1 MKILYI
7 DTPNSVD
14 KIRIAEQTIIAEE
27 FINLGHVIHYLLT
40 GSKQHDDKVNNIF
53 RYKNTIFTRL
63 ILNFPLIFSIKKTC
77 RNYDVEIIIVRN
89 ELLISFI
96 SLLYAKFNN
105 IHFVYIKAFPITEL
119 IKINSYHKKSWLL
132 KTIGIISNSWFT
144 NQNYEIVKSTYVDE
158 LIVLKFKEK
167 RIFMFSLI
175 TQKFIIIS

>member
-63 ILNFPLIFSIKKTC
+63 ILNFPLIF
-77 RNYDVEIIIVRN
+77 
-89 ELLISFI
+89 
-96 SLLYAKFNN
+96 
-105 IHFVYIKAFPITEL
+105 
-119 IKINSYHKKSWLL
+119 
-132 KTIGIISNSWFT
+132 
-144 NQNYEIVKSTYVDE
+144 Q
-158 LIVLKFKEK
+158 
-167 RIFMFSLI
+167 
-175 TQKFIIIS
+175 